1 MIRAVQGVSMFAFC
15 MLFYIQ
21 LGSFM
26 DDFYSQAL
34 SMISLGKAVLISLL
48 PYSSV

>member
-1 MIRAVQGVSMFAFC
+1 

-26 DDFYSQAL
+26 DDYYSQVCR
-34 SMISLGKAVLISLL
+34 S
-48 PYSSV
+48 PEPEPEP